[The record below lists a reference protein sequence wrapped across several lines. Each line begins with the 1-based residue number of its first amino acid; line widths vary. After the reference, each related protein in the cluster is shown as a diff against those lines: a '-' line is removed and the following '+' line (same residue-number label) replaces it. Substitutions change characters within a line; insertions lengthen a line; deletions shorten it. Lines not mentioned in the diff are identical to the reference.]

1 METRAKER
9 GRNSKPAAAPAPH
22 DPCSPTAVAERL
34 QVGRRVLTERF
45 SRALRAAA
53 FDHQFAQHLLEASEK
68 ESKARLQAKSAAFD
82 EHLEMRYAALGKKLR
97 DIVEHGES
105 RASDQHRRMALLALE
120 QWSHDDF
127 DAFAELYGV
136 GGIPSLLRIGT
147 LLAGNHS
154 LPAAVSLIGGGH
166 VAFVPKDVKTSKDAA
181 ASLSGLLL
189 RIVAMLPPGACKLH
203 CFDPVGLGES
213 FIQITRLPESII
225 GKMILREQRQWED
238 RLEEVTH
245 HTARI
250 IQQYL
255 RDQHADI
262 TAWNRAAKE
271 ITEPYQI
278 VAIANY
284 PVDLSD
290 RARARVHSLIQNGPR
305 CGVHLLLTVNP
316 GAREAVDELNS
327 LGVNVLTEVTENQFN
342 WCLPNTRV
350 ILDSPPNPEIR
361 DRVVGTIIERA
372 SKPRALQLSIAS
384 VDGFR
389 PSAWRGASAAEGIAV
404 PIGRQG
410 ADGTQHFELGGVAHH
425 ALLGGGTGSG
435 KSVFLHALICS
446 AAAKY
451 SPHELEFYL
460 VDFKGGVE
468 FKSYAELPHARVVLL
483 EAERELALNVLKSLD
498 TELRRRWDLVN
509 KHGVSTLAE
518 VRGKTQEHLPRVL
531 FIADEFQGFFSRSDW
546 IAHEARR
553 ALDEMVRLG
562 RSVGIHV
569 LLATQSLAGIE
580 IEASTLTQL
589 QLRIA
594 LRMAEHDALKF
605 LGRDNVEPLT
615 LRRAGEGIYND
626 AGGQPVAN
634 RRFQTAFLPP
644 EARKELLHKL
654 QAGAAEL
661 GFSRRP
667 YVFDGSRQSSLVGS
681 VELARLLA
689 GTPSKNGRVVRGL
702 LGEPLSIS
710 EQHLAFK
717 VMKQSRVNL
726 LVVGQEEMDAFR
738 VVAAVLLT
746 TVLALPASRLEVF
759 VLNLTNADS
768 DVAPRFDALA
778 EIGSPVMVGARPRVD
793 PIIARVHD
801 ELTARHES
809 EQQLSAGGPRPTMLL
824 CVFGLQRA
832 SQLARDGAKPS
843 ASVKKLQDILSKGP
857 DLGIHTLLWADTVA
871 SVGKALEN
879 RDISEFD
886 ARVVVTGGD
895 ATRLLGD
902 NASHV
907 QLRRNYG
914 AYYNQSEG
922 GKPSQFRIYDDDS
935 ISALIDAIRKRAGG
949 APDATQLASGT

>member
-1 METRAKER
+1 MKTTVNDRAPQAK
-9 GRNSKPAAAPAPH
+9 SAVVATAQQP
-22 DPCSPTAVAERL
+22 SAVAQPPRD
-34 QVGRRVLTERF
+34 GGRVLAERF
-45 SRALRAAA
+45 SRALRGTAIEYRN
-53 FDHQFAQHLLEASEK
+53 AQRALDVRKQDSQARLEAK
-68 ESKARLQAKSAAFD
+68 YVAFQAQLQTQQTALLTRL
-82 EHLEMRYAALGKKLR
+82 RT
-97 DIVEHGES
+97 IVELGERRPS
-105 RASDQHRRMALLALE
+105 EHHRRMALLALE
-120 QWSHDDF
+120 PWSHVDF
-127 DAFAELYGV
+127 KAFAELYGL

-147 LLAGNHS
+147 LSVAERE

-166 VAFVPKDVKTSKDAA
+166 VAFVPKDVKTSKDVA

-189 RIVAMLPPGACKLH
+189 RIAAVLPPGACKLH

-255 RDQHADI
+255 RDRHADI
-262 TAWNRAAKE
+262 TAWNRAAGE

-305 CGVHLLLTVNP
+305 CGVHLLLTVKP
-316 GAREAVDELNS
+316 GARDVVEELSS
-327 LGVNVLTEVTENQFN
+327 LGVNVLTEVAENQFD
-342 WCLPNTRV
+342 WCFPKTRV
-350 ILDSPPNPEIR
+350 TLDGPPNGDIR
-361 DRVVGTIIERA
+361 DRVVDTIIERA
-372 SKPRALQLSIAS
+372 SKPRALNVSIAGVDAFRAS
-384 VDGFR
+384 VW
-389 PSAWRGASAAEGIAV
+389 PGASTSEGISV

-410 ADGTQHFELGGVAHH
+410 ADGTQQFELGGVAHH

-435 KSVFLHALICS
+435 KSVFLHTLICS

-460 VDFKGGVE
+460 IDFKGGVE
-468 FKSYAELPHARVVLL
+468 FKSYTELPHARVVLL
-483 EAERELALNVLKSLD
+483 EAERELAVSVLKSLD

-518 VRGKTQEHLPRVL
+518 VRAKTPEPLPRIL

-546 IAHEARR
+546 IANEARR

-594 LRMAEHDALKF
+594 LPMAEPDALRF
-605 LGRDNVEPLT
+605 LGRDNIEPVT
-615 LRRAGEGIYND
+615 LRRPGEGIYND
-626 AGGQPVAN
+626 AGGQAVAN
-634 RRFQTAFLPP
+634 RRFQTAFLSP
-644 EARKELLHKL
+644 EARKDLLNKL
-654 QAGAAEL
+654 RAGSAKL
-661 GFSRRP
+661 GFARRP

-681 VELARLLA
+681 AELANLMA
-689 GTPSKNGRVVRGL
+689 AAPSKNSRVIRGL
-702 LGEPLSIS
+702 IGEPLSIS
-710 EQHLAFK
+710 DQHLAFK
-717 VMKQSRVNL
+717 VMRQSRVNL

-738 VVAAVLLT
+738 VIASVLLSA
-746 TVLALPASRLEVF
+746 VLALPESRLNVF

-778 EIGSPVMVGARPRVD
+778 ELGSRVTVGGRPRVD
-793 PIIARVHD
+793 PIIARVHED
-801 ELTARHES
+801 MEARHEA
-809 EQQLSAGGPRPTMLL
+809 EQQLSAAGPKPTVLL

-832 SQLARDGAKPS
+832 AQLARDGARSSP
-843 ASVKKLQDILSKGP
+843 SVKKLQEVLSKGP

-886 ARVVVTGGD
+886 VRVVVTGGE

-907 QLRRNYG
+907 QLRRNYA
-914 AYYNQSEG
+914 AYFNQSEG
-922 GKPSQFRIYDDDS
+922 GKPTQCRIYDDES
-935 ISALIDAIRKRAGG
+935 ISALVDAIQKRNDA
-949 APDATQLASGT
+949 AP